1 MFIRLLLAGIL
12 AAGMMFA
19 QGGKGGGGGRGGGGG
34 GNAPNIGFGTSRM
47 DRISDALKLTK
58 DQKKELKST
67 FDDAQKEAAPIHEQM
82 VKSHLAIAEAVAA
95 GKSQQDMAPALG
107 SHGTL
112 ESQMAEIELKAFA
125 KVFKGLDAEQQA
137 RSAVLFAMM
146 KGLFSGK
153 NWNTDN

>member
-1 MFIRLLLAGIL
+1 MLIRLLLAGIL
-12 AAGMMFA
+12 AAGMVFA
-19 QGGKGGGGGRGGGGG
+19 QRGGGGGGRGGGG
-34 GNAPNIGFGTSRM
+34 GNAPNIGFSTTRM
-47 DRISDALKLTK
+47 ERISEALKLTK
-58 DQKKELKST
+58 DQKKELKSA
-67 FDDAQKEAAPIHEQM
+67 FDDAQKEAAPIHKQIL
-82 VKSHLAIAEAVAA
+82 KSHLAIAEAVAA

-146 KGLFSGK
+146 KGLFNGK

>member
-82 VKSHLAIAEAVAA
+82 VKSRQAIAESVAA

-146 KGLFSGK
+146 KGLFNGK

>member
-12 AAGMMFA
+12 AAGLMFA

-95 GKSQQDMAPALG
+95 GKSQQDMTPALG

-146 KGLFSGK
+146 KGLFNGK